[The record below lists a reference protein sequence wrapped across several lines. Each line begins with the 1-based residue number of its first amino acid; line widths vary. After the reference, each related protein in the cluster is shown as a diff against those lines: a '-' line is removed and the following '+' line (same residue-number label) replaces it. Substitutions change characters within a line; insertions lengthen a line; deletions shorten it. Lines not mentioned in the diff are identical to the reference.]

1 VRAQLDMSKQLVQL
15 SLPGPGGA
23 ASVHATFASPSDSL
37 EGLVTT
43 LLAEDGA
50 QIKRTVCGRGHA
62 QADDLGLWRV
72 QRTLNSSPNSERTD
86 EELADLEGDRTSSPD
101 GDVESRG
108 CKLIVPLTHAGL
120 LSPELTVEEALA
132 LTGSA
137 PPPPPPGPASPHASS
152 NDNSTQFSDFLLSSH
167 LHAPS
172 LRLVFTP
179 NLVEFTFEHIPG
191 LPEGFRF
198 RLFLGAE
205 TTAGETVEAL
215 MEELGVAKFAIQGHK
230 SARIEYCVQ
239 TSDGSRS
246 ASLPSALFFRSL

>member
-1 VRAQLDMSKQLVQL
+1 MSKQLVQL

-86 EELADLEGDRTSSPD
+86 EELADLEGDR
-101 GDVESRG
+101 
-108 CKLIVPLTHAGL
+108 L